1 MLMNFSL
8 TIISEVIVFV
18 PFGFFSIV
26 TIALLIFQTNGDGP
40 VNHVTLTI
48 LDNGESIENSEKE
61 KISGCH
67 I

>member
-1 MLMNFSL
+1 MSMIFSL
-8 TIISEVIVFV
+8 TIISELIILV
-18 PFGFFSIV
+18 PSGFFSLV
-26 TIALLIFQTNGDGP
+26 TISLLIFQNGESP

>member
-8 TIISEVIVFV
+8 TIISEVIIFV
-18 PFGFFSIV
+18 PNGFFSLV
-26 TIALLIFQTNGDGP
+26 TIALLIFQNGEGP